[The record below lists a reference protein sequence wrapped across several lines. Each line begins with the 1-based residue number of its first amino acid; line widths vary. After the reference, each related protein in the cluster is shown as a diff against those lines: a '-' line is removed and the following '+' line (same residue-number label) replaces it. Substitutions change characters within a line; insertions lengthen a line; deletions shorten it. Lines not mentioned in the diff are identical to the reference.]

1 MELNPPEVFL
11 FVLPYSELFTL
22 THCSWNKQGG
32 LLFLLKTTVGVVSDD
47 CATVPCE
54 QTFHFTTEWCNERR
68 FSLKQWMK
76 CWKRGGLF
84 CLIGVII
91 WGHSLFHQWYF
102 SVDTCVMQVM
112 ICLSRRTAFC
122 HILLLSIYFSTWA
135 HCEKFFCDVSQVR
148 NTYKGCLNVC
158 ETHGL

>member
-91 WGHSLFHQWYF
+91 WCCFQWTFESHASCKSWFVCQDGLHFVTFCSYQYTF
-102 SVDTCVMQVM
+102 PPEPTVKSFFVMFLRLE
-112 ICLSRRTAFC
+112 I
-122 HILLLSIYFSTWA
+122 HIKA
-135 HCEKFFCDVSQVR
+135 V
-148 NTYKGCLNVC
+148 
-158 ETHGL
+158 

>member
-84 CLIGVII
+84 CLPSVII
-91 WGHSLFHQWYF
+91 WGLFHQWNFTGAVF
-102 SVDTCVMQVM
+102 SGH
-112 ICLSRRTAFC
+112 LSLGRHASHDLFVKTDC
-122 HILLLSIYFSTWA
+122 ILSHFALINILFHLSPLWKVFLWCFS
-135 HCEKFFCDVSQVR
+135 
-148 NTYKGCLNVC
+148 G
-158 ETHGL
+158 